1 MCDDLE
7 MTVAELKRK
16 GVEFT
21 SPISD
26 EWWGLLTAFAIPGGG
41 ELARYEPHHPSPLA
55 PSG

>member
-1 MCDDLE
+1 

-26 EWWGLLTAFAIPGGG
+26 EGWGLLTAFAIPGGG
-41 ELARYEPHHPSPLA
+41 ELALYEPHHPSPLA